1 MQRLEVSGAVRPIYG
16 SLGVKRLIAK
26 IILTCTVSKTSKFV
40 MEKPYLFLGYI
51 LETAKTP
58 KAPPAL
64 ITYRNFGDETILLTD
79 VTSLLCVH
87 FMRFVQRSESHDHG
101 E

>member
-1 MQRLEVSGAVRPIYG
+1 
-16 SLGVKRLIAK
+16 
-26 IILTCTVSKTSKFV
+26 
-40 MEKPYLFLGYI
+40 MEKPCLFLGYI

-58 KAPPAL
+58 KSPPAL
-64 ITYRNFGDETILLTD
+64 TTYRKLGDETILPTD

-87 FMRFVQRSESHDHG
+87 FMRLVQRSESHDHC

>member
-1 MQRLEVSGAVRPIYG
+1 MRIKKLHVAEWNIHVVCVRSVQNEV
-16 SLGVKRLIAK
+16 
-26 IILTCTVSKTSKFV
+26 V
-40 MEKPYLFLGYI
+40 MEKPCLFLCYI
-51 LETAKTP
+51 LETG
-58 KAPPAL
+58 KAHKAQPAL